1 MIASADQML
10 GGRMEAMIKVTSVK
24 VKMLRQSVL
33 GIFQLGIWAVTDSM
47 HACISAFLSDRR
59 VKQVGKGA
67 PKQGIYLPP
76 ETRRNF
82 YSPLCPHHVW
92 RKRVVWYA
100 NKGENLNCFIQK
112 KRVGDLIKL
121 SFYVEINL
129 NYKVIVLVYQYL
141 SIAQILFVVIYY
153 AVFT

>member
-1 MIASADQML
+1 ML
-10 GGRMEAMIKVTSVK
+10 GGRMQAMIKVRSVK
-24 VKMLRQSVL
+24 VKILRQSVF
-33 GIFQLGIWAVTDSM
+33 GIFQLGIWAVTDFY
-47 HACISAFLSDRR
+47 ACISAFLSDGR

-67 PKQGIYLPP
+67 PKQGICLPP
-76 ETRRNF
+76 ETCRNF
-82 YSPLCPHHVW
+82 YSPLCPHHVR

-100 NKGENLNCFIQK
+100 NKGENLNRFIQK

-129 NYKVIVLVYQYL
+129 NYKVIVLVYQCL
-141 SIAQILFVVIYY
+141 SIAQILFVVICY